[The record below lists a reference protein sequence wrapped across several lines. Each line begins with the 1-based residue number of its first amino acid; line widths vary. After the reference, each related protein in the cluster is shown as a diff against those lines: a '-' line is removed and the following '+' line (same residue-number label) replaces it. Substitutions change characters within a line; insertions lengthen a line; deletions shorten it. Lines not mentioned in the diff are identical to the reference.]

1 MNKLNILIISEFF
14 FPDNIGGAGKVA
26 YYMATGLQKRD
37 HNVTVLT
44 RRRREDLPKQEL
56 FEGIRISRYET
67 EGASRLTSIY
77 KHFTSSV
84 NVCKTVCTSGNF
96 DIINIHQPLAAFG
109 ILKAGGLRNIPLVYT
124 FHSPWPEEYA
134 IDVRSSGR
142 TGMWSGLY
150 HLVNTWIRRKIEKDV
165 ITSCHKVNLLSTF
178 MKKKL
183 QLWHQVSDSNISI
196 IPGGVDEHVFCV
208 SDDRMSLR
216 DKLDLPRDKLLL
228 FTIRNLRP
236 RMGLH
241 NLIEAVSGLARERKD
256 FLLVIGGKGVLEEEL
271 KDYVLELGIGE
282 FVRFAG
288 FIPENLLPGYFQTAD
303 FFVLPTEYLEGFG
316 LVTLEALSC
325 GTPVLGTPAGATP
338 EILGKLGPELIARC
352 TDTDSLKL
360 LLSSALE
367 KYGELDDDYQKLREK
382 CREFVLKH
390 YTWDK
395 IVDEWES
402 EFYQLAG

>member
-1 MNKLNILIISEFF
+1 MRKLNILILTEFL
-14 FPDNIGGAGKVA
+14 FPDTIGGAGKFA
-26 YYMATGLQKRD
+26 YYIATGLHKRG
-37 HNVTVLT
+37 HNVSVLT
-44 RRRREDLPKQEL
+44 RRRKKDLPKQEL
-56 FEGIRISRYET
+56 YEGMRINRYEI
-67 EGASRLTSIY
+67 EGASRISSIF
-77 KHFTSSV
+77 KHVTSSM
-84 NVCKTVCTSGNF
+84 NLFKMLRRADSF
-96 DIINIHQPLAAFG
+96 DIINIHQPLAAFS
-109 ILKAGGLRNIPLVYT
+109 ILKTGGFGNIPRAYT

-134 IDVRSSGR
+134 IDMRSSGSE
-142 TGMWSGLY
+142 GMWSGFY
-150 HLVNTWIRRKIEKDV
+150 HLVNTWVRRKIERDV
-165 ITSCHKVNLLSTF
+165 IGACHKVNLLSCF

-183 QLWHQVSDSNISI
+183 QVWHRVPDSNITI
-196 IPGGVDEHVFCV
+196 IPGGVDEEHFCV

-216 DKLDLPRDKLLL
+216 DKLGLPRDKILL

-241 NLIEAVSGLARERKD
+241 NLIKAVSGLARERKD
-256 FLLVIGGKGVLEEEL
+256 FLLVIGGKGILEQEL
-271 KDYVLELGIGE
+271 KDYAQELGIGE

-288 FIPENLLPGYFQTAD
+288 FIPENLLPGFFQTAD

-338 EILGKLGPELIARC
+338 EILGELTPEFVAGC
-352 TDTDSLKL
+352 TEADSLKL
-360 LLSSALE
+360 LLSSALG
-367 KYGELDDDYQKLREK
+367 KYGELDDDYQKLRKK